1 MLQRP
6 NLIEKY
12 IGFVIKKYVITFYVS
27 HICYKYRNHFRWK
40 FCIYYSFSQLVTVFG
55 DDFEGMKEI
64 QRVSKAT
71 IGILADAESNLLRHS
86 FLDILGTTEEIT
98 SAEELILDKT
108 LKVIERNKKKNY
120 DDYFSF
126 DTYI

>member
-1 MLQRP
+1 
-6 NLIEKY
+6 
-12 IGFVIKKYVITFYVS
+12 
-27 HICYKYRNHFRWK
+27 
-40 FCIYYSFSQLVTVFG
+40 
-55 DDFEGMKEI
+55 MKEI